1 LFDLWQET
9 FESAMTSSPAHVPS
23 ENTLLNEGCEYH
35 EQLDLDADG
44 QTLLTYLSQRYG
56 HSSVSEWDARI
67 TSGLVFIDSKPAQPE
82 TILRSG
88 SELVWQRPPWIE
100 PDAPRS
106 FDVLY
111 EDDDLLAVAKPAGLP
126 TLPGANFLQATL
138 LHLVRTYA
146 PDASPL
152 HRLGRWTSGLVLCA
166 KNHHAKTDLMRQ
178 WSTKEVGKRYRAL
191 ACGNPA
197 QEEMTITTPIG
208 PIPHALLGSIHAASP
223 TGKPSLSQVIIL
235 ERRADS
241 FLCDVRIATGRPHQ
255 IRIHL
260 AAIGHPLV
268 GDPLYVAGGL
278 PAPDTQ
284 ALPGDPGYHLH
295 AAELSFRHPRTGCV
309 ILIKCEPPQVLQSST
324 GEK

>member
-1 LFDLWQET
+1 
-9 FESAMTSSPAHVPS
+9 MTSSQAYIPS
-23 ENTLLNEGCEYH
+23 ENSHFNEGCEYC
-35 EQLDLDADG
+35 EQVGLDADG
-44 QTLLTYLSQRYG
+44 QPLLTYLSQRYD
-56 HSSVSEWDARI
+56 HSSSNEWAERI
-67 TSGLVFIDSKPAQPE
+67 ASGIVLIDSKPAYAD
-82 TILRSG
+82 TLLKSG
-88 SELVWQRPPWIE
+88 NELVWQRPPWIE

-106 FDVLY
+106 FTVIY

-166 KNHHAKTDLMRQ
+166 KNHHARTDLMRQ

-191 ACGNPA
+191 ASGNPDL
-197 QEEMTITTPIG
+197 EEMTITTPIG

-223 TGKPSLSQVIIL
+223 NGKTSLSQVTVL
-235 ERRADS
+235 ERRTDS

-260 AAIGHPLV
+260 AAAGYPLV
-268 GDPLYVAGGL
+268 GDPLYVAGGT

-284 ALPGDPGYHLH
+284 ALPGDQGYLLH
-295 AAELSFRHPRTGCV
+295 AAELSFRHPRTGRDVV
-309 ILIKCEPPQVLQSST
+309 IHCEPPVLLLRSI
-324 GEK
+324 